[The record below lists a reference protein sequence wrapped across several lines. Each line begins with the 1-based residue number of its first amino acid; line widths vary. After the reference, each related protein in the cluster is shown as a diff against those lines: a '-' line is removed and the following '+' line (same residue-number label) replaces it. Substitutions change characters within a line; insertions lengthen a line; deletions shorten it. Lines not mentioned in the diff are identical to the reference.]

1 MLDTFGVLVH
11 TLRVG
16 RCCLTS
22 TIYSTLLHGAFWKNV
37 ECVCGDD
44 VEENADFENAKK
56 GSLDHKKIFN
66 ALCITKLFLFGAVLK
81 KMCFLCFRNVNVNK

>member
-44 VEENADFENAKK
+44 VEENADFERGKFSD
-56 GSLDHKKIFN
+56 GSKQLRPSY
-66 ALCITKLFLFGAVLK
+66 CIVVETLGP
-81 KMCFLCFRNVNVNK
+81 